1 MTGKIYIIRNK
12 NDENLIYIG
21 STFADL
27 NYRFNRHKF
36 QHTTALH
43 KYIIDNNDD
52 WDNWNI
58 ELFAEYEDISKED
71 LLKKEGDIIRSY
83 ILDNPSG
90 TLNKCIAGRTRQ
102 EYIQDNKEK
111 INAIRKRYYYNHID
125 RFKQSF
131 ICECGRSFRTD
142 NKYRHL
148 KSKYH
153 SCSPVPDTSRNGT
166 STTTTSAEGSLVLGN
181 EPDERLVVGSSS
193 AELINI
199 IGR

>member
-43 KYIIDNNDD
+43 KYITETCDD
-52 WDNWNI
+52 WDNWDI
-58 ELFAEYEDISKED
+58 EIFSEYEDISKED
-71 LLKKEGDIIRSY
+71 LLKKEGEIIRLH
-83 ILDNPSG
+83 ILHNPLG
-90 TLNKCIAGRTRQ
+90 TINKSIAGRTRQ

-111 INAIRKRYYYNHID
+111 INTIRKRYYHNHID

-131 ICECGRSFRTD
+131 TCECGRSFRTD

-153 SCSPVPDTSRNGT
+153 SSDKQDYNCSPNGI
-166 STTTTSAEGSLVLGN
+166 SMTTTSAVVVGDALDT
-181 EPDERLVVGSSS
+181 EPERL
-193 AELINI
+193 
-199 IGR
+199 